1 MKTKSTIT
9 MAAVAACGWLTGC
22 ADSGILGSNVTTS
35 SVDANAAKVA
45 MTSPRPDPVCVALLA
60 KIDGI
65 RKDGVAERVEQA
77 AQGKSSTVPVKRASL
92 AQVAELTKANI
103 EYQAKCSA
111 PGLKSAYIAPAV
123 PVAPVATAPAATPAP
138 KKQAAVVKPAAVAA
152 APVAAPAVAPVA
164 PVAVA
169 APVVAPPAP
178 VASAAPAPAAAVTP
192 MPVIPGVSVAA
203 GAH

>member
-9 MAAVAACGWLTGC
+9 IATVVVCGWLTGC

-45 MTSPRPDPVCVALLA
+45 MTAPRPDPACVALLA

-77 AQGKSSTVPVKRASL
+77 AQGKSQTVPVKRTSL
-92 AQVAELTKANI
+92 AQVAELTKANT

-111 PGLKSAYIAPAV
+111 PGLKSAYVAPAV
-123 PVAPVATAPAATPAP
+123 PVAPVAAAPAAAAAP

-152 APVAAPAVAPVA
+152 APVVAPAIAPTA

-169 APVVAPPAP
+169 APVVPP
-178 VASAAPAPAAAVTP
+178 PAPAAAAVVTP